1 MEYLILQIT
10 EKRLDVARF
19 AISGKVI
26 TVSGSGVFELG
37 GGQTLE
43 EVIRKIATESN
54 GLARVILCLPPA
66 LFAQRSV
73 ELPLKDLRKVR
84 EIIPA
89 HLQGEL
95 ALPPEEVIFDVQPSG
110 EGKFIAY
117 WVKRSDVEHALSVFR
132 DAGLEPAMITS
143 APFAWS
149 FLPGVPSDCAVSD
162 GTAVAL
168 ISGGNLSFIRSL
180 VALNRNRE
188 IVSTIAA
195 LEFTETGLPEQLVL
209 FGQESGS
216 LSSDVQVAT
225 PVTILEETPELA
237 ETFTGKGDFG
247 RLVGLYAVARACHS
261 NALPDFRRGDLA
273 WTAGD
278 AKLRR
283 KYILTAIL
291 AAVTIVLL
299 FGVKLLQ
306 YRQATTDL
314 VSLNSSITKIY
325 REIFPGRTKA
335 VDELAEIKGE
345 IRKLTGADSSGSIID
360 VLKKVAD
367 AKGNTINGVYELE
380 VEGRNLT
387 IKGDAR
393 SSQAVNEFKNALQPL
408 AAAIEL
414 GEVKSRP
421 DGTVTFTMTAAIKEA
436 GK

>member
-19 AISGKVI
+19 GISGKNI
-26 TVSGSGVFELG
+26 TVSGSAGFELG
-37 GGQTLE
+37 DDQTLE
-43 EVIRKIATESN
+43 DVIRRIAAEGTGS
-54 GLARVILCLPPA
+54 ARVILCLPPA

-95 ALPPEEVIFDVQPSG
+95 ALPPEEIIFDAQPSG
-110 EGKFIAY
+110 EGKFLAY
-117 WVKRSDVEHALSVFR
+117 WVKRSDIERALSVFR

-149 FLPGVPSDCAVSD
+149 FLPGIPSDCAVSD
-162 GTAVAL
+162 GNAVGL
-168 ISGGNLSFIRSL
+168 VSGGNLTFVRPLGALSRS
-180 VALNRNRE
+180 RE
-188 IVSTIAA
+188 IASTIAA
-195 LEFTETGLPEQLVL
+195 LEFTESGLPEQLVL
-209 FGQESGS
+209 FGQETGN
-216 LSSDVQVAT
+216 LCSDVQVTT
-225 PVTILEETPELA
+225 PVAILAETPELA
-237 ETFTGKGDFG
+237 ETFAGKGDYG
-247 RLVGLYAVARACHS
+247 RLVGLYAVARACLS
-261 NALPDFRRGDLA
+261 NELPDFRRGDLA

-278 AKLRR
+278 DKLRQ

-291 AAVTIVLL
+291 VAVIIVLL

-306 YRQATTDL
+306 YRQATSDL

-360 VLKKVAD
+360 IMKKVAD
-367 AKGNTINGVYELE
+367 AKGNTINGIYELE

-408 AAAIEL
+408 AGSIEL

-421 DGTVTFTMTAAIKEA
+421 DGTVTFTMTAAIREA